1 MLRMSKMTDYGT
13 VVMTYLARE
22 PGRVHNAAEVAT
34 NIHVPL
40 TTVSKILKILAR
52 GGLLS
57 PQRGAKGG
65 YMLARPPA
73 RITVADIIDAMEG
86 RHIGLTECS
95 SSPGVC
101 VQESSCSVR
110 GNWQRINDAVRT
122 ALEGVTLEEMLRSAT
137 VHAVDISGL
146 RRDRRKAVA

>member
-22 PGRVHNAAEVAT
+22 ADRVHNAQEVAA
-34 NIHVPL
+34 NIHVPP
-40 TTVSKILKILAR
+40 TTVSKILKVLAK
-52 GGLLS
+52 GNLLT

-86 RHIGLTECS
+86 RPVGLTECS
-95 SSPGVC
+95 SSPGLC
-101 VQESSCSVR
+101 LQESSCSVR
-110 GNWQRINDAVRT
+110 GNWQRINDAVRG
-122 ALEGVTLEEMLRSAT
+122 ALEGVTLEEMANP
-137 VHAVDISGL
+137 VHRVDVSGL
-146 RRDRRKAVA
+146 RRAARQAAA

>member
-13 VVMTYLARE
+13 LVMTFLARE
-22 PGRVHNAAEVAT
+22 PERVHNAAEVSAS
-34 NIHVPL
+34 VQLPPA
-40 TTVSKILKILAR
+40 TVSKILKVLSR

-65 YMLARPPA
+65 YMLAGPPA
-73 RITVADIIDAMEG
+73 RINMADIIDAMEG

-101 VQESSCSVR
+101 LQESSCSVR
-110 GNWQRINDAVRT
+110 GNWQRINDAIRE
-122 ALEGVTLEEMLRSAT
+122 ALEGVTLAEMTRPA
-137 VHAVDISGL
+137 VQPVDISRL
-146 RRDRRKAVA
+146 RRDRKQAIA

>member
-22 PGRVHNAAEVAT
+22 PKRVHNAQEVAA

-40 TTVSKILKILAR
+40 ATVSKILKTLAR
-52 GGLLS
+52 GELLT

-65 YMLARPPA
+65 YMLARPPQ

-86 RHIGLTECS
+86 RPVGLTECS

-101 VQESSCSVR
+101 LQESSCSVR
-110 GNWQRINDAVRT
+110 GNWQRINDAVRG
-122 ALEGVTLEEMLRSAT
+122 ALEGVTLEQMASP
-137 VHAVDISGL
+137 VYQVDVSRL
-146 RRDRRKAVA
+146 RRGTQAAA